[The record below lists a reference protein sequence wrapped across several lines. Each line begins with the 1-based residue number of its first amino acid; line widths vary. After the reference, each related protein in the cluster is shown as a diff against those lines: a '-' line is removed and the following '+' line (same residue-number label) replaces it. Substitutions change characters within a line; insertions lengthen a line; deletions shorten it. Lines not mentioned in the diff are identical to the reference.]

1 MLGRVK
7 KLVVRVTSHQFGNG
21 VHPLQSAREWQQKKN
36 KAKLL
41 IELFHMASKF
51 SGERRHMLLAL
62 IFFKKK
68 LMGSEI
74 LLKNNLS
81 ALKDNHILVLS

>member
-1 MLGRVK
+1 M
-7 KLVVRVTSHQFGNG
+7 
-21 VHPLQSAREWQQKKN
+21 REGEKTRGYSDFATIWKWWSPPFTIGKGMATEKN

-41 IELFHMASKF
+41 IELFHMVSKF
-51 SGERRHMLLAL
+51 SGERRHMLLAH

-68 LMGSEI
+68 LMASEI

>member
-1 MLGRVK
+1 MV
-7 KLVVRVTSHQFGNG
+7 
-21 VHPLQSAREWQQKKN
+21 
-36 KAKLL
+36 
-41 IELFHMASKF
+41 SKF
-51 SGERRHMLLAL
+51 SGERRHMLLAH

-68 LMGSEI
+68 LMASEI